1 VPIVLALLGVGMTV
15 GTVAGGHL
23 ADWSVLRALVIGPVL
38 TVATLL
44 LFTVTAHGVVT
55 AAATATILGIVMSMS
70 LPAITARLLD
80 VSGDGK
86 ALAVTLN
93 HSALNMANALGA
105 WLGGVVIAA
114 GWGYTSPAVVGA
126 GLAVIGLAVLG
137 ASVLVE
143 RRGRSRDLEPVDLL
157 AA

>member
-1 VPIVLALLGVGMTV
+1 
-15 GTVAGGHL
+15 
-23 ADWSVLRALVIGPVL
+23 
-38 TVATLL
+38 
-44 LFTVTAHGVVT
+44 
-55 AAATATILGIVMSMS
+55 MSMS

-80 VSGDGK
+80 VAGDGK

-137 ASVLVE
+137 ASVLGGAPRAE
-143 RRGRSRDLEPVDLL
+143 PGISSRPTCSPPDLC
-157 AA
+157 

>member
-1 VPIVLALLGVGMTV
+1 MTI

-23 ADWSVLRALVIGPVL
+23 ADRSVLRTLVIGPVL
-38 TVATLL
+38 TVVTLL
-44 LFTVTAHGVVT
+44 LFTVTAYGVVT
-55 AAATATILGIVMSMS
+55 AAATATALGVVMSMS

-114 GWGYTSPAVVGA
+114 GWGYTSPAAVGA
-126 GLAVIGLAVLG
+126 GLALVGLVVLG
-137 ASVLVE
+137 TSVLVE
-143 RRGRSRDLEPVDLL
+143 RRGRRPVVEPADLL

>member
-1 VPIVLALLGVGMTV
+1 M
-15 GTVAGGHL
+15 
-23 ADWSVLRALVIGPVL
+23 
-38 TVATLL
+38 
-44 LFTVTAHGVVT
+44 
-55 AAATATILGIVMSMS
+55 
-70 LPAITARLLD
+70 PAITARLLD

-143 RRGRSRDLEPVDLL
+143 RRGRSRDLERVDLL